1 MLHSNLSQVVSH
13 MATAGRDVVTYF
25 HAASRALIVML
36 YRLEAPG
43 PAFRATLRQHSLGRA
58 RKLREPRR
66 AVRRKKPFLIHYHI
80 FKNAG
85 TSFEWALQQAFGSGF
100 QLLDQPFHDGFVSRR
115 DITRCALKNA
125 KIRAISS
132 HHAAPPPPR
141 IVQRDVLTSILIRDP
156 IARIRS
162 IYCFERLQPERN
174 PGSDQAKALDF
185 RRYVEWRLETTPRM
199 FCNFQ
204 VYFCCRDRQADTR
217 IPDTTDLKNAICA
230 LDKIDIVG
238 TVERYAE
245 WLVLAH
251 SVLRE
256 YFDGISLPMT
266 RQNVLT
272 GERCSSRETIY
283 RDLAVDLGTATVQ
296 YLVDHNELDMCLHQV
311 ADSLLSRRLAERR
324 AVVSL
329 RHSYMDISA
338 LDEKMMRRPDGQFDK
353 DLPLSTSD

>member
-1 MLHSNLSQVVSH
+1 MMLHSNLSQLVSH
-13 MATAGRDVVTYF
+13 LATAGRHAVTYL
-25 HAASRALIVML
+25 HPATRALVVML
-36 YRLEAPG
+36 YRLQPPRA
-43 PAFRATLRQHSLGRA
+43 AFRATLRQLSLGRS
-58 RKLREPRR
+58 RKLRGPRWIG
-66 AVRRKKPFLIHYHI
+66 RKPLLIHYHI

-85 TSFEWALQQAFGSGF
+85 TSFECALQQAFGSGL
-100 QLLDQPFHDGFVSRR
+100 QLLDQPFHDGFISRR
-115 DITRCALKNA
+115 DIAKCALNND
-125 KIRAISS
+125 KIRAITS

-141 IVQRDVLTSILIRDP
+141 IAQRDVLTSILIRDP

-162 IYCFERLQPERN
+162 IYSFERLQPEQN
-174 PGSDQAKALDF
+174 PGSDKAKTLDF

-217 IPDTTDLKNAICA
+217 LPDTTDLKKAICA
-230 LDKIDIVG
+230 LDKVDIVG

-283 RDLAVDLGTATVQ
+283 RDLAADLGTATVQ

-324 AVVSL
+324 AMVSL
-329 RHSYMDISA
+329 RHAYMDISRSK
-338 LDEKMMRRPDGQFDK
+338 LG
-353 DLPLSTSD
+353 

>member
-1 MLHSNLSQVVSH
+1 
-13 MATAGRDVVTYF
+13 
-25 HAASRALIVML
+25 
-36 YRLEAPG
+36 
-43 PAFRATLRQHSLGRA
+43 
-58 RKLREPRR
+58 
-66 AVRRKKPFLIHYHI
+66 LIHYHI

-85 TSFEWALQQAFGSGF
+85 TSFEWALQRAFGSGL
-100 QLLDQPFHDGFVSRR
+100 QLLDQPFHDGFISRR
-115 DITRCALKNA
+115 DIAECALKNA
-125 KIRAISS
+125 KIKAITS

-141 IVQRDVLTSILIRDP
+141 IAQRDVLTSILIRDP

-162 IYCFERLQPERN
+162 IYSFERMQPEQN
-174 PGSDQAKALDF
+174 PGSDKAKALDF

-204 VYFCCRDRQADTR
+204 VYFCCRDRRADKRT
-217 IPDTTDLKNAICA
+217 PDTTDLEKAICA

-251 SVLRE
+251 SVLCE

-272 GERCSSRETIY
+272 GERCSSQETIY
-283 RDLAVDLGTATVQ
+283 RDLAADLGTATVQ

-311 ADSLLSRRLAERR
+311 ADALLSRRLAERR
-324 AVVSL
+324 ALVSL
-329 RHSYMDISA
+329 RHTYMDISA
-338 LDEKMMRRPDGQFDK
+338 LDKEATRHSDSSGQFDK
-353 DLPLSTSD
+353 DLSLSTSD